1 MYRMQ
6 PEILSQIAWAN
17 NGHANCCWSGC
28 AAGLDV
34 HIECFVSEV
43 ACCASSAGRVLMF
56 MHHVCA
62 TWLACSTKHI
72 SSQDHVELSQQRLH
86 LPSLAL

>member
-6 PEILSQIAWAN
+6 PEILSQITWAN
-17 NGHANCCWSGC
+17 NGRANGCVSGC
-28 AAGLDV
+28 AVCLDV
-34 HIECFVSEV
+34 HIACFVSEV
-43 ACCASSAGRVLMF
+43 ACGSSSAGRMLMF
-56 MHHVCA
+56 MHQVCA

-72 SSQDHVELSQQRLH
+72 SSEDHVELSQKRLH